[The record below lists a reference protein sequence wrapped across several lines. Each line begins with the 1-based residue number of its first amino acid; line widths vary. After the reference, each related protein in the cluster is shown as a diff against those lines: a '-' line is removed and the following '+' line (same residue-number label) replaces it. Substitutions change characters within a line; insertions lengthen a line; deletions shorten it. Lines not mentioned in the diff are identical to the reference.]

1 MVLGGSVST
10 NAISSIELFPP
21 SDACTIPPLP
31 QPRGGHSLSLLSGG
45 RLVVCGG
52 FDQMKLV
59 NTFVLRPA
67 LNTCISWVAG
77 NTSWTLLYNMRC
89 LPTMPQKHISIPQWG
104 ENLSH
109 GLGAAISS
117 WLYCVARWW
126 WWCWWRWI
134 RIRLGR
140 YCASTARYI
149 KAHLSTVKQCC
160 TFYSFLPD
168 GGRFSMKHKI
178 WDGCGI
184 PDGETIVMT
193 GSGSTQS
200 HTHVTRYA
208 TECATSTAL
217 IAQGLF
223 V

>member
-89 LPTMPQKHISIPQWG
+89 LPIMPQKHISIPVRG
-104 ENLSH
+104 EL
-109 GLGAAISS
+109 
-117 WLYCVARWW
+117 VT
-126 WWCWWRWI
+126 
-134 RIRLGR
+134 RLGR
-140 YCASTARYI
+140 RHLFLTLLCCSVVVMVLMAVNTHSTWQILCQHCQVYQ
-149 KAHLSTVKQCC
+149 STFINC
-160 TFYSFLPD
+160 
-168 GGRFSMKHKI
+168 
-178 WDGCGI
+178 
-184 PDGETIVMT
+184 
-193 GSGSTQS
+193 
-200 HTHVTRYA
+200 
-208 TECATSTAL
+208 
-217 IAQGLF
+217 
-223 V
+223 

>member
-1 MVLGGSVST
+1 MLLGGGDGADGGE
-10 NAISSIELFPP
+10 NA
-21 SDACTIPPLP
+21 
-31 QPRGGHSLSLLSGG
+31 
-45 RLVVCGG
+45 
-52 FDQMKLV
+52 FDLADIV
-59 NTFVLRPA
+59 PA
-67 LNTCISWVAG
+67 LPG
-77 NTSWTLLYNMRC
+77 
-89 LPTMPQKHISIPQWG
+89 
-104 ENLSH
+104 
-109 GLGAAISS
+109 
-117 WLYCVARWW
+117 
-126 WWCWWRWI
+126 
-134 RIRLGR
+134 
-140 YCASTARYI
+140 I

-217 IAQGLF
+217 IAQRLF